1 MKTPAVKKHKVALSA
16 LVQDLDLEVLTDGGQ
31 NLDVRYVTT
40 TDLNR
45 PGLQW
50 SGYFDHFSRDR
61 LQIVGR
67 AEAGY
72 IWSLPVRE
80 RWQRLDSYCALGF
93 PAVIVTRELGIPTEA
108 IFMAGAHGIPVLRT
122 REDTSRFYSQLHW
135 YLSVELAPRT
145 VLHAGLVDVYGAGI
159 LILGKSGAGKSETT
173 LELVRRGHRLIADD
187 TVEVR
192 RPAERELIG
201 RSPDLQR
208 HFMEIKGL
216 GIINVKRL
224 YGIGAVKLDSPINL
238 VVSLEPAEPGQEES
252 TQAPTTM
259 DILDLPVP
267 LVRILVEPGRNLAVL
282 IETVA
287 MDFRSRALG
296 QVASVRF
303 GREDRS

>member
-1 MKTPAVKKHKVALSA
+1 MSIPLVRRHKVALST
-16 LVQDLDLEVLTDGGQ
+16 LISDLDLEVLTDGGQ

-40 TDLNR
+40 SDLNR

-50 SGYFDHFSRDR
+50 SGYYDHFSSDR

-72 IWSLPVRE
+72 IWSLPAPE
-80 RWQRLDSYCALGF
+80 RRSRLEAYSGLGF
-93 PAVIVTRELGIPTEA
+93 PAVIVTRDLAIPAEA
-108 IFMAGAHGIPVLRT
+108 ISTAETHGIPVLRS

-135 YLSVELAPRT
+135 YLSVALAPRT
-145 VLHAGLVDVYGAGI
+145 MLHAGLVDVYGAGI

-192 RPAERELIG
+192 LPAERELIG

-224 YGIGAVKLDSPINL
+224 YGIGAVKLESPINL
-238 VVSLEPAEPGQEES
+238 VVSLEPADPEHEPAV
-252 TQAPTTM
+252 TPATM
-259 DILDLPVP
+259 DILGLPVP
-267 LVRILVEPGRNLAVL
+267 LLRILVEPGRNLAIL
-282 IETVA
+282 IEAAA